1 VVLSSSQSSRFD
13 ALVGEDRAQEVR
25 QKLIAA
31 LVRGNDQANDAYK
44 FSPHSDGY
52 TYGTNRWRFN
62 LAEVSLAMATVEG
75 ARQLNPRN
83 SRMWIVDRA
92 IFYPACYA
100 NDAHTDPATAS
111 IRPSRLRSD
120 LFAKLGRL
128 SAHVQLALDID
139 ISGSTSAGFVHD
151 EDGGEDLDLALD
163 DNYYLDASANELPRM
178 VVAAYASNRHAGLLR
193 LHVGEA
199 VMDDR
204 GRLYWGWIEELPVI
218 RESSGGLFVV
228 AGESGSSFADAPEP
242 SLDLGRP
249 QRPDEASENESD
261 DPDKKQGDRPD
272 A

>member
-1 VVLSSSQSSRFD
+1 MVVPPFQLSRFD
-13 ALVGEDRAQEVR
+13 ALVGEDRAPEVR
-25 QKLIAA
+25 QKLVSA
-31 LVRGNDQANDAYK
+31 LARGNDQANDAYN

-62 LAEVSLAMATVEG
+62 LAEVGLAMATVEG

-83 SRMWIVDRA
+83 SRMWVVNRA
-92 IFYPACYA
+92 VFYPACYA
-100 NDAHTDPATAS
+100 NDAQTDPTTAS

-128 SAHVQLALDID
+128 STHVQLALDID
-139 ISGSTSAGFVHD
+139 VGDQTSNGFVDD

-163 DNYYLDASANELPRM
+163 EDYYLDAAAHELPRM

-218 RESSGGLFVV
+218 RETSSGLLVV
-228 AGESGSSFADAPEP
+228 DGGSGPSFADAPEP
-242 SLDLGRP
+242 DLDLS
-249 QRPDEASENESD
+249 QADRPDEA
-261 DPDKKQGDRPD
+261 PDQVPEEPDEKRGDRPD